1 MKDVDYRVIIFNNS
15 DRLRGFLMNLGDISK
30 EEGAYIYL
38 GSNRDNSL
46 TELLEEKGF
55 IEYKKRYY
63 DSTYKDRFFRNYIDL
78 IGKIGQR
85 YNSVYWWAT
94 ITASKNRFTNTI
106 IPLLHQLNIIEDL
119 VEHMPY
125 KKLIIINPP
134 EALTRAIKKL
144 LKNKGIEW
152 VTFETKRT
160 VLHRYVISNL
170 RFLARAFLFVLRMG
184 YKRYYSRKILGKVF
198 ESKIN
203 KGIPYYVIKTFI
215 YNKSFDDKGGYND
228 SFFGVLPEY
237 IGRRKDLI
245 IIANILGDYR
255 ECTRK
260 IKENKD
266 FIIIPIEFLFSYYEI
281 VLTAIKVLLNRVKL
295 KEEATFFAKD
305 VSDIVNAELFL
316 YYEDTWILYDFLH
329 YYAIKNLARR
339 VSVDTFLLTY
349 ENTPWE
355 KMCVMALRKY
365 SPESKIIGYQH
376 NVIPLAAA
384 NMFISK
390 FEKDII
396 PIPDKIITTGEF
408 TRHILQRYGSMDK
421 EKIVTGCA
429 LRYENLFHIKVKKRS
444 FLRTILVAL
453 LGVPEESKMVNYI
466 VSEMKDNASFKVI
479 IRPHPALPYEMI
491 EDKILYDLKDFPF
504 FSLSNGS
511 SLEDEIDK
519 SDVVIY
525 SGSTVGVEA
534 LMMGKP
540 IIHFD
545 AGHVFSFDPLF
556 ECKDFKWTVT
566 ESESLLKAIE
576 LIYRLSDEE
585 FYSLQKKGRD
595 YVEDYFHSISDKELE
610 KFVSLC

>member
-1 MKDVDYRVIIFNNS
+1 
-15 DRLRGFLMNLGDISK
+15 
-30 EEGAYIYL
+30 
-38 GSNRDNSL
+38 
-46 TELLEEKGF
+46 
-55 IEYKKRYY
+55 
-63 DSTYKDRFFRNYIDL
+63 
-78 IGKIGQR
+78 
-85 YNSVYWWAT
+85 
-94 ITASKNRFTNTI
+94 
-106 IPLLHQLNIIEDL
+106 
-119 VEHMPY
+119 
-125 KKLIIINPP
+125 
-134 EALTRAIKKL
+134 
-144 LKNKGIEW
+144 
-152 VTFETKRT
+152 
-160 VLHRYVISNL
+160 
-170 RFLARAFLFVLRMG
+170 MG

-266 FIIIPIEFLFSYYEI
+266 FIIIPIEFLLSYYEI

-305 VSDIVNAELFL
+305 VSDIVNAEMFL
-316 YYEDTWILYDFLH
+316 YYEDTWILFDFLH

-355 KMCVMALRKY
+355 KMCIMALRKY

-396 PIPDKIITTGEF
+396 PIPDKIITTGGV

-421 EKIVTGCA
+421 EKIFTGCA

-453 LGVPEESKMVNYI
+453 LGVPEEAKMVNYI
-466 VSEMKDNASFKVI
+466 MSEMKDHASFKVI

-491 EDKILYDLKDFPF
+491 E
-504 FSLSNGS
+504 
-511 SLEDEIDK
+511 
-519 SDVVIY
+519 
-525 SGSTVGVEA
+525 
-534 LMMGKP
+534 
-540 IIHFD
+540 
-545 AGHVFSFDPLF
+545 
-556 ECKDFKWTVT
+556 
-566 ESESLLKAIE
+566 E
-576 LIYRLSDEE
+576 L
-585 FYSLQKKGRD
+585 
-595 YVEDYFHSISDKELE
+595 
-610 KFVSLC
+610 